1 MNPNLQSYRQRL
13 RSSVPQVDDI
23 FEGCMQEALAVMSE
37 RGIDAYLDGASMV
50 SNLGRGTEL
59 VLIFLEEMPSVARI
73 AGEEIIRNV
82 TETCRILSQR
92 STGAAIS
99 AFLSLLPTC
108 ARRLEKAPQ
117 MREYFRL
124 IELVSIEANNGLIPL
139 LTHAETLLNQLS
151 IGGIDNWIR
160 YGLRTYREQ
169 PHRYGDYFSLQ
180 TADAR
185 AALQRERHG
194 TLFVDSERKLALYL
208 KAFWDEDADFHPYS
222 LAFDILRRQVPY
234 LDSKGFHLPDVYDD
248 IEIAPGGMKISGGPL
263 SNSPPPSGGESS
275 RLPAGG
281 TKISGLDRYRALL
294 AHLAAHRAYTRP
306 FIADNY
312 NRFQHLF
319 IEAFEDSRVEALAIR
334 RFPGLRRMWLAL
346 HPIPEE
352 NACPPDQS
360 NIRHKAAMLSR
371 ALLDPDHP
379 YTDPVLLDFVARFH
393 ARMEQNPHD
402 PTIATDLGVAC
413 HSAMHEPAF
422 RLPRVW
428 FKDTEV
434 SYRDDNRY
442 MWIFL
447 EDTTDEEDFHSDHAA
462 ANPKADGG
470 GESNLFSRHHPEWD
484 CEAQHYR
491 PDWVTVYE
499 TIQPADN
506 PARIDAL
513 FEKHKQLARRLK
525 RIVDLLKPQ
534 QHVRIRYQEDGDEL
548 DLDIA
553 LRAMVDFR
561 SGSTPDSRI
570 HMSHRHDGRDISV
583 MLLLDLS
590 QSINETP
597 AGCESSVLQ
606 LSQEAVSLLA
616 WAIEALGD
624 PFAIA
629 GFASNT
635 RHQVRYTHF
644 KGFTE
649 PWGEEVKGRLAGME
663 GELSTR
669 MGAAIRH
676 AGHFLAKR
684 SSQKK
689 LLLVLTDGEPSDIDV
704 DDPYYLRADTKKAV
718 EELGGRGIATH
729 CITLDPRADDYVAD
743 IFGRNGYTVIDH
755 IEKLPE
761 RLPQVF
767 MALTK

>member
-1 MNPNLQSYRQRL
+1 MNADLQTYRQRL
-13 RSSVPQVDDI
+13 HSTVPQVDDI
-23 FEGCMQEALAVMSE
+23 FEGCMREALAVMSE
-37 RGIDAYLDGASMV
+37 QGIDAYLDGASTV

-59 VLIFLEEMPSVARI
+59 VLIFLEEMPVVARI
-73 AGEEIIRNV
+73 AGEEVIRNV
-82 TETCRILSQR
+82 TETSRILSQR
-92 STGAAIS
+92 STGKAIS
-99 AFLSLLPTC
+99 AFLSMLPTC
-108 ARRLEKAPQ
+108 ARRLESAPL
-117 MREYFRL
+117 MREYFKL
-124 IELVSIEANNGLIPL
+124 IELVAVQANEGLIPL

-151 IGGIDNWIR
+151 IGGINNWIR
-160 YGLRTYREQ
+160 YGLRTYKEQ
-169 PHRYGDYFSLQ
+169 SHRYGDYFSLQ

-185 AALQRERHG
+185 AAMQRERHG
-194 TLFVDSERKLALYL
+194 TLFVDNERKLNLYI
-208 KAFWDEDADFHPYS
+208 KAFWDEEVNFHPYS
-222 LAFDILRRQVPY
+222 LAFDILRRQVPH

-248 IEIAPGGMKISGGPL
+248 
-263 SNSPPPSGGESS
+263 
-275 RLPAGG
+275 
-281 TKISGLDRYRALL
+281 LDGVTGVNRYRALL
-294 AHLAAHRAYTRP
+294 AHLAAHRAYTKP

-319 IEAFEDSRVEALAIR
+319 IEAFEDARVEALAIR
-334 RFPGLRRMWLAL
+334 RFPGLRRLWMAL
-346 HPIPEE
+346 HPIPQEGV
-352 NACPPDQS
+352 CPPDQS

-371 ALLDPDHP
+371 ALLDPGHP

-393 ARMEQNPHD
+393 ARMAQDPHD
-402 PTIATDLGVAC
+402 TTIATDLGVAC

-442 MWIFL
+442 SWIFL
-447 EDTTDEEDFHSDHAA
+447 EDTTDEDDFHSDHAA
-462 ANPKADGG
+462 ANPKSEGG
-470 GESNLFSRHHPEWD
+470 GETDMFSRHHPEWD

-506 PARIDAL
+506 PAKIDAL
-513 FEKHKQLARRLK
+513 FEKHKQLARKLK

-548 DLDIA
+548 DLDVA

-561 SGSTPDSRI
+561 SGSPPDPRI

-597 AGCESSVLQ
+597 EGCENSILQ

-629 GFASNT
+629 GFSSNT

-644 KGFTE
+644 KGFRE
-649 PWGEEVKGRLAGME
+649 PWGEEVKGRLAGMQ

-684 SSQKK
+684 NSQKK

-704 DDPYYLRADTKKAV
+704 DDPYHLRADTKKAV
-718 EELGGRGIATH
+718 EELSGKGIVTY
-729 CITLDPRADDYVAD
+729 CITLDPKADEYVAD

-755 IEKLPE
+755 IDKLPE

-767 MALTK
+767 MSLTK